1 MYTLIAQNKFGQ
13 QLELTH
19 NDAYVIEDIDG
30 LDPPDAT
37 INTTRNA
44 NADGSVFN
52 SSYVNNRQV
61 IITIAINGPA
71 ESNRIQLYKYFKNKY
86 PVRLFYRNNTRQV
99 YIDGYCKNIDIN
111 FFNQKQIAQITIV
124 CPQPFFCKSND
135 TIIDFSSI
143 ESLFEFPFS
152 VEDPPGD
159 IEFSEILL
167 NQVKNLINTGD
178 VETGLEMYIRAL
190 GPLTDPVIYNTETSE
205 YFKLNL
211 SMAKGDEVYINT
223 KKKEKTVEFT
233 HNGATTNILSNLVNG
248 STWFQLQPGD
258 NLFSATAVS
267 NPENVSVYCII
278 TDLFEG
284 V

>member
-30 LDPPDAT
+30 LNPPDAT

-61 IITIAINGPA
+61 IITMAINGPA

-111 FFNQKQIAQITIV
+111 FFNQKQIAQITII
-124 CPQPFFCKSND
+124 CPEPFFNGSMNG
-135 TIIDFSSI
+135 IFDFSSVTP
-143 ESLFEFPFS
+143 LFEFPFS
-152 VEDPPGD
+152 VEDPPGE
-159 IEFSEILL
+159 IEFGEILIAQERDIL
-167 NQVKNLINTGD
+167 NAGD
-178 VETGLEMYIRAL
+178 VETGAEIYLNAR
-190 GPLTDPVIYNTETSE
+190 GPLTNPTIYNAETNE
-205 YFKLNL
+205 FFKLNL
-211 SMAKGDEVYINT
+211 SMLKGDEIYINT
-223 KKKEKTVEFT
+223 KKKQKKVELT
-233 HNGATTNILSNLVNG
+233 RNGATTNIIGNLVNG
-248 STWFQLQPGD
+248 STWFVFNPGD
-258 NLFSATAVS
+258 NLFIITADT
-267 NPENVSVYCII
+267 NPENLDAYCLM
-278 TDLFEG
+278 TNQYEG